1 MMDIDK
7 SILVVIDVQEKLA
20 GLMHEHDHLMLNVKR
35 AIHVSQLFNVP
46 ILWSEQAPD
55 KIGPTV
61 EEISS
66 LLFPLIKPIH
76 KRTFSCYE
84 NAEFRHVLD
93 NSGRTQVLVVGIE
106 SHVCVY
112 QTARD
117 MKRHGYEVAVAF
129 DAISSRAH
137 FQKEIAV
144 NRMRGEGVLIVSS
157 EMIACEWLKHADHP
171 KFREVMSS
179 IKR

>member
-1 MMDIDK
+1 
-7 SILVVIDVQEKLA
+7 
-20 GLMHEHDHLMLNVKR
+20 LN
-35 AIHVSQLFNVP
+35 
-46 ILWSEQAPD
+46 
-55 KIGPTV
+55 
-61 EEISS
+61 
-66 LLFPLIKPIH
+66 KPIH

-84 NAEFRHVLD
+84 NAEFRHALD
-93 NSGRTQVLVVGIE
+93 SSGRTQVLVVGIE

-112 QTARD
+112 QSARD

-129 DAISSRAH
+129 DAISSRAP

-144 NRMRGEGVLIVSS
+144 NRMRSEGVVIVSS

-171 KFREVMSS
+171 KFRDVMAS